1 MSTDV
6 QRLIEEQRIHAVY
19 QPILDRHTGEPFGF
33 EALARGPADSQFHA
47 PARLFAEA
55 ARVGRLPELER
66 ACTRAAIR
74 GFVDLKVDGRLFLNV
89 LPDTLL
95 RSGDFAQWLIS
106 ELREAALDPHS
117 VVIEL
122 TEHGLVPHE
131 VELAD
136 AIRPLRRIGCDIAI
150 DDLGAGSSGLKTW
163 SAVRPEFVKVDRYF
177 VAGIEE
183 DPVRGEILRS
193 VVEMG
198 RATGSRI
205 VAEGIENREQLGLVL
220 ELGVDYVQGFLFG
233 RPQVVPNAAGT
244 SVVFERTL
252 PGTGVDCAEQLALPI
267 PAVLANTPVASVVEN
282 FQRNP
287 AWRAVCVVEGSKPIG
302 LVRRDELLIF
312 LSRPL
317 HPEIYNRKS
326 VVAVMDDT
334 AIQIDARARLEQVSR
349 LVTGQQESRQKEDF
363 IITRAGEYLGLG
375 RTIDLLRQI
384 TVQQI
389 QVARQANPLTGL
401 PGNREI
407 QAQLTQL
414 INRRRAFIAC
424 HLDLDNFKPF
434 NDTYGYQQG
443 DQVLLHVATT
453 LTRNTRPRVDFVGHL
468 GGDDFVLLLRSRDW
482 SLRLQSLLDDL
493 SVSLVNFHSPEHREA
508 KKLVA
513 HGRDGVL
520 TSFPLLSVSVA
531 AVEVTATSTATLE
544 SVAEELR
551 RTKAAAKDRSG
562 CSCMLSTGNRVVD
575 LLAGVNLPPL
585 QDDTA
590 VLRAL
595 G

>member
-1 MSTDV
+1 MPTDV
-6 QRLIEEQRIHAVY
+6 QRLIEEQRIHTVY

-55 ARVGRLPELER
+55 ARIGRLPELER
-66 ACTRAAIR
+66 ACTRAAVR
-74 GFVDLKVDGRLFLNV
+74 GFADLKVDGRLFLNV
-89 LPDTLL
+89 LPETLL
-95 RSGDFAQWLIS
+95 RSGDFAQWLIA
-106 ELREAALDPHS
+106 ELRAAAVDPHS

-205 VAEGIENREQLGLVL
+205 VAEGIENR
-220 ELGVDYVQGFLFG
+220 
-233 RPQVVPNAAGT
+233 
-244 SVVFERTL
+244 
-252 PGTGVDCAEQLALPI
+252 AEQLALPI
-267 PAVLANTPVASVVEN
+267 PAVPATTLVATVVEN

-287 AWRAVCVVEGSKPIG
+287 SWRAVCVVEGSRPIG

-349 LVTGQQESRQKEDF
+349 LVTGQEESRQKEDF

-493 SVSLVNFHSPEHREA
+493 SVSLINFHSSEHREA
-508 KKLVA
+508 KQLVA

-531 AVEVTATSTATLE
+531 AVEVTPTSAATLE

-551 RTKAAAKDRSG
+551 RTKGVAKARSG

-575 LLAGVNLPPL
+575 LLAGVNLPAL

-590 VLRAL
+590 QFRAL